1 MSTLLQPMT
10 DDQFQ
15 LFKQTAIPLFGQNK
29 ILNGD
34 WPAETATQ
42 KAAETFQQLLP
53 QGLDTPDHFF
63 YSIIH
68 RQDMVGYCWY
78 TIENTSPA
86 TLYLYE
92 IWIQDDKRDLGLGTI
107 AIQELQ
113 VIGRTQGASLL
124 RLHVFGINQRAL
136 SFYQRLGFQITDY
149 QLALTL

>member
-10 DDQFQ
+10 GDQFQ
-15 LFKQTAIPLFGQNK
+15 LFTQTAIPLFAQNK

-34 WPAETATQ
+34 WPAETAAQ
-42 KAAETFQQLLP
+42 KAAEAFQQLLP
-53 QGLDTPDHFF
+53 QGLDSPGHFF
-63 YSIIH
+63 YSIIY

-78 TIENTSPA
+78 ALETTSPA

-92 IWIQDDKRDLGLGTI
+92 IWIEDNKRDLGLGTI
-107 AIQELQ
+107 AIEELQ
-113 VIGRTQGASLL
+113 AIGRAQGASLL